1 MENRNWNEIL
11 DKINENHE
19 ILITTHIHPD
29 GDGLGSE
36 KAMYNVLKKI
46 GKMPYILN
54 PDPLPYEY
62 NFLNKNKIFHHYAEN
77 GHSDMLDNYDLIIVV
92 DIGSLIRLGEVGKQ
106 MRTTDTPIIC
116 IDHHPIRHDSFDYEL
131 VDTKVSSTA
140 IL

>member
-36 KAMYNVLKKI
+36 KAMYNLLKKI
-46 GKMPYILN
+46 GKEPYILN

-62 NFLNKNKIFHHYAEN
+62 NFLDNSNNIYHHYNKN
-77 GHSDMLDNYDLIIVV
+77 GHPNILKNYDLIIVL

-116 IDHHPIRHDSFDYEL
+116 IDHHPIRHDTFDYEM
-131 VDTKVSSTA
+131 VDHAVS
-140 IL
+140 